1 MDCRTFRTQ
10 HGLWIDGGLAPRHAE
25 RLLAHVG
32 EGEDCG
38 HCDAMVR
45 RARLV
50 ACNAWPM
57 RCSPDFAAR
66 LRARLDEADVRRT
79 TPSDL
84 EIVPGVA
91 ERPAFAFGVPMAPA
105 WRLAAAA
112 VLVIGGGALTLDA
125 RRAAERAATTTA
137 ARPDCARPVASP
149 VVRWSS
155 VAGGAAPSLVPVATP
170 RSDVVVVRRATLAG
184 GLVPLPVDDS
194 QPTVI
199 APWSTASTATPVW
212 RLAGGSTRATPVSA
226 VAPH

>member
-1 MDCRTFRTQ
+1 MDCRTFRAQ

-32 EGEDCG
+32 ECEACA
-38 HCDAMVR
+38 HFDAMVR
-45 RARLV
+45 RALLV
-50 ACNAWPM
+50 ARNAAPM

-66 LRARLDEADVRRT
+66 LRARLDDADVREA

-91 ERPAFAFGVPMAPA
+91 DRPSFVFAAQVPPS

-112 VLVIGGGALTLDA
+112 VLVIGVGALTLDA
-125 RRAAERAATTTA
+125 RRAAERASTA
-137 ARPDCARPVASP
+137 
-149 VVRWSS
+149 
-155 VAGGAAPSLVPVATP
+155 VAGGDRAPAPAAPVMTWSSLGGGASGMIVPVAAP

-184 GLVPLPVDDS
+184 RLVPVPAGES
-194 QPTVI
+194 PRAAAA

-212 RLAGGSTRATPVSA
+212 RLAGSGLAATPVAA

>member
-32 EGEDCG
+32 ECEACA
-38 HCDAMVR
+38 HFDAMVR
-45 RARLV
+45 RALLV
-50 ACNAWPM
+50 ARNAAPM

-66 LRARLDEADVRRT
+66 LRARLDDADVRRT

-91 ERPAFAFGVPMAPA
+91 ERPAFAFGVPMTPA

-125 RRAAERAATTTA
+125 RRAAERASTA
-137 ARPDCARPVASP
+137 AIAPDGTRPVASP
-149 VVRWSS
+149 VSGWAS
-155 VAGGAAPSLVPVATP
+155 VTGGPAPALVPVAAP

-212 RLAGGSTRATPVSA
+212 RLTGAGTRATPVSA